1 MPRKGSLSKKT
12 YFPKPGD
19 LLEDHVA
26 GISWEA
32 VRTNQHLD
40 EVTGQKTR
48 YGLLLGR
55 HSEFPDDVIRMAI
68 HDHDESPWLEDIAV
82 IYRKQK
88 GDMMKK
94 YVFIA
99 DTETWQED
107 D

>member
-19 LLEDHVA
+19 ILEDHAA

-40 EVTGQKTR
+40 EVTGLKTR

-55 HSEFPDDVIRMAI
+55 HSEFPGDVIRVAI
-68 HDHDESPWLEDIAV
+68 HDHDESPWLDGV
-82 IYRKQK
+82 NTIYRKQGK
-88 GDMMKK
+88 GETKRYD
-94 YVFIA
+94 FFS
-99 DTETWQED
+99 DTETWQEVD
-107 D
+107 